1 MTDRRDKA
9 IDEPA
14 AVADLAVADR
24 REHLSR
30 RALLRGVAIAAPTI
44 MTVNTASAALAMSSV
59 RTYTSTD
66 VAQGDGNFYCLA
78 ENSTLGRPLNGNPN
92 ALQVNSTSLP
102 SVQLYQDRDF
112 RTGATGSSPTITEVQ
127 MCRNSYVSGTT
138 YYVNSSGWKP
148 VTVKRGIL
156 MSAAAMGSLGVTA
169 IKIDNF

>member
-14 AVADLAVADR
+14 AVVDPAVADR
-24 REHLSR
+24 REQLSR

-44 MTVNTASAALAMSSV
+44 MTVNTASAAIALSSV
-59 RTYTSTD
+59 RTYTSMEA
-66 VAQGDGNFYCLA
+66 AQGDGNFYCMA
-78 ENSTLGRPLNGNPN
+78 EDSTLGPPLNGNPD

-102 SVQLYQDRDF
+102 IVQTYQDRDF
-112 RTGATGSSPTITEVQ
+112 HTGADVGSSTITEVQ
-127 MCRNSYVSGTT
+127 MCRESNLSGTT
-138 YYVNSSGWKP
+138 YYVDSSGWKP